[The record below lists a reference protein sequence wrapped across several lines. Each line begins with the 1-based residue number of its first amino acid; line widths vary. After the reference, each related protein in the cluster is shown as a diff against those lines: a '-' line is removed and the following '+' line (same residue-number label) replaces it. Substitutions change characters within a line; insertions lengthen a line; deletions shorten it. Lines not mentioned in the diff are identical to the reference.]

1 MFWIFIVQF
10 KILYVISNREHS
22 RFFYCKGIYEM
33 QVAYFDCFAGI
44 SGDMTL
50 GALVDAGLSF
60 DALKSELN
68 KLNVHEFSI
77 SHRRVEKHGIAGTKV
92 DVEAQEGHVHRH
104 LKQVLEIINS
114 SSISDS
120 AKEKAG
126 RVFQKLAEAEAKVH
140 GTTIEAV
147 HFHEV
152 GAVDAIVDVVGVV
165 VGLELLGIEEI
176 YASKFRFGT
185 GRTRGAHGA
194 MPIPVP
200 AVVEMTKGCPA
211 ERTDIPLE
219 LVTPTGAAILT
230 ALASGIGENIQL
242 RTETTGYGAGTRD
255 VEQVPNLLRV
265 EIGELVTDHQTDS
278 PILLETN
285 IDDMTP
291 EIYGYIIDRLLEAGA
306 RDAYLTPVI
315 MKKGR
320 PGIQLTVL
328 VDPNKETE
336 LTDLIFSETTT
347 LGIRRIPVQRH
358 MLERRTDTVETPFGP
373 IRVKIAKVGGKQRI
387 TPEYD
392 DCARIA
398 REKDVPILDVYKSV
412 QSP

>member
-1 MFWIFIVQF
+1 M
-10 KILYVISNREHS
+10 KI
-22 RFFYCKGIYEM
+22 
-33 QVAYFDCFAGI
+33 AYFDCFAGI

-60 DALKSELN
+60 DLLKAELD
-68 KLNVHEFSI
+68 KLKVPEFTI
-77 SHRRVEKHGIAGTKV
+77 SQRRVEKHGIAGTKIDV
-92 DVEAQEGHVHRH
+92 DAQEGHVHRH
-104 LKQVLEIINS
+104 LIDVLYIINT
-114 SSISDS
+114 SSISDT
-120 AKEKAG
+120 AKEKA
-126 RVFQKLAEAEAKVH
+126 RKVFQKLAEAEAKVH
-140 GTTIEAV
+140 GTSINEV

-165 VGLELLGIEEI
+165 VGLELLGIEAI
-176 YASKFRFGT
+176 YASKFRFGS

-200 AVVEMTKGCPA
+200 AVVEMTKGFPA

-230 ALASGIGENIQL
+230 ALASGIGEQI
-242 RTETTGYGAGTRD
+242 RFKTETIGYGAGTRD

-265 EIGELVTDHQTDS
+265 EIGELITDQNTDS

-306 RDAYLTPVI
+306 RDAFLTPVI

-328 VDPNKETE
+328 SDPHKETE
-336 LTDLIFSETTT
+336 LTNLIFSETTT

-358 MLERRTDTVETPFGP
+358 MLKRRADTIETAFGP
-373 IRVKIAKVGGKQRI
+373 IRVKIADINGKARI

-398 REKDVPILDVYKSV
+398 REKGVPILDVYKAVTNS
-412 QSP
+412 

>member
-1 MFWIFIVQF
+1 M
-10 KILYVISNREHS
+10 K
-22 RFFYCKGIYEM
+22 
-33 QVAYFDCFAGI
+33 VAYFDCFAGI

-60 DALKSELN
+60 DSLKKELD
-68 KLNVHEFSI
+68 KLNVPEFTI
-77 SHRRVEKHGIAGTKV
+77 SKHRVEKHGIAGTKIDV
-92 DVEAQEGHVHRH
+92 DTQEGHVHRH
-104 LKQVLEIINS
+104 LIDVLYIINN
-114 SSISDS
+114 SSISET
-120 AKEKAG
+120 AKESARK
-126 RVFQKLAEAEAKVH
+126 VFQKLAQAEAKVH
-140 GTTIEAV
+140 GTTINEV

-152 GAVDAIVDVVGVV
+152 GAVDAIVDIVGVA
-165 VGLELLGIEEI
+165 VGLELLGIEKI
-176 YASKFRFGT
+176 YASKFRFGS

-230 ALASGIGENIQL
+230 ALADGIGEQIQL
-242 RTETTGYGAGTRD
+242 KTETTGYGAGTRD

-265 EIGELVTDHQTDS
+265 EIGELVTDTQTDS

-291 EIYGYIIDRLLEAGA
+291 EIYGYIIDRLLETGA

-328 VDPNKETE
+328 IDPDKETE
-336 LTDLIFSETTT
+336 ITNLIFSETTT
-347 LGIRRIPVQRH
+347 LGIRRMPVQRH
-358 MLERRTDTVETPFGP
+358 TLTRRADTVETPFGP
-373 IRVKIAKVGGKQRI
+373 VRVKIADVNGKERM

-398 REKDVPILDVYKSV
+398 RENNVPILDIYKAA
-412 QSP
+412 QSS

>member
-1 MFWIFIVQF
+1 M
-10 KILYVISNREHS
+10 K
-22 RFFYCKGIYEM
+22 
-33 QVAYFDCFAGI
+33 VAYFDCFAGI

-50 GALVDAGLSF
+50 GALVDAGLDF
-60 DALKSELN
+60 DQLRAELA
-68 KLNVHEFSI
+68 KLNVNEFTI
-77 SHRRVEKHGIAGTKV
+77 SQKRVEKHGIAGTKV
-92 DVEAQEGHVHRH
+92 DVDAQEGHVHRH
-104 LKQVLEIINS
+104 LIDVLYIINTS
-114 SSISDS
+114 TISET
-120 AKEKAG
+120 AKEKA
-126 RVFQKLAEAEAKVH
+126 RKVFQKLAEAEAKVH
-140 GTTIEAV
+140 GTTIDQV

-152 GAVDAIVDVVGVV
+152 GAVDAIVDIVGVC
-165 VGLELLGIEEI
+165 VGLELMGIDAI
-176 YASKFRFGT
+176 YASKFRFGS

-194 MPIPVP
+194 MPVPVP

-230 ALASGIGENIQL
+230 ALATRIGEQITL
-242 RTETTGYGAGTRD
+242 KTETTGYGAGTRD

-265 EIGELVTDHQTDS
+265 EIGELVTDAQTDS

-306 RDAYLTPVI
+306 RDAYLTPII

-320 PGIQLTVL
+320 PGIQLSAL
-328 VDPNKETE
+328 VDPHKEKE
-336 LTDLIFSETTT
+336 ITDIIFSETTT
-347 LGIRRIPVQRH
+347 LGMRRMPVQRH
-358 MLERRTDTVETPFGP
+358 MLERRSDTVETPLGTV
-373 IRVKIAKVGGKQRI
+373 RVKIANVNGKERI

-398 REKDVPILDVYKSV
+398 REKGVPILDVYRAV

>member
-1 MFWIFIVQF
+1 M
-10 KILYVISNREHS
+10 K
-22 RFFYCKGIYEM
+22 
-33 QVAYFDCFAGI
+33 VAYFDCFAGI

-60 DALKSELN
+60 DLLKTELD
-68 KLNVHEFSI
+68 KLNVPEFKLSQ
-77 SHRRVEKHGIAGTKV
+77 RRVEKHGIAGTKV
-92 DVEAQEGHVHRH
+92 DVDAQEGHVHRH
-104 LKQVLEIINS
+104 LIDVLYIINN
-114 SSISDS
+114 SSISDA
-120 AKEKAG
+120 AKEKA
-126 RVFQKLAEAEAKVH
+126 RKVFQKLAEAEAKVH
-140 GTTIEAV
+140 GTSINEV

-165 VGLELLGIEEI
+165 IGLELLGIEKI
-176 YASKFRFGT
+176 YASKFRFGS

-200 AVVEMTKGCPA
+200 AVVEMTKGYPA

-230 ALASGIGENIQL
+230 ALSSGIGEQIHL
-242 RTETTGYGAGTRD
+242 KTEITGYGAGTRD

-265 EIGELVTDHQTDS
+265 EIGELITDSQTDS

-306 RDAYLTPVI
+306 RDAFLTPVI

-320 PGIQLTVL
+320 PGIQLTAL
-328 VDPNKETE
+328 TDPNKERE
-336 LTDLIFSETTT
+336 ITDLIFSETTT

-358 MLERRTDTVETPFGP
+358 MLERRTDTVDTPFGP
-373 IRVKIAKVGGKQRI
+373 IRVKIANVNGKERV

-398 REKDVPILDVYKSV
+398 REKNVPILDVYKAV